1 MSTRDENR
9 EVTVIETDSGAG
21 LKWFVYGAL
30 LGAGLGILFAP
41 KSGEETR
48 DQLARRARRMK
59 EDASEKLEALVDEVE
74 TRGRSIKGA
83 VEDWAGDVA
92 GEVRDGKRELR
103 RTATSARDDLERRL
117 AEARRRRRA
126 AVGADEE
133 LEIDLIDDDEDD
145 DLDLDIDGDG
155 GFSAVGDD
163 RNTVG

>member
-1 MSTRDENR
+1 MSTRDESR

-48 DQLARRARRMK
+48 DELSRRARRMK
-59 EDASEKLEALVDEVE
+59 EDASEKLEALVEEVE
-74 TRGRSIKGA
+74 TRGRAIKGT

-92 GEVRDGKRELR
+92 GELRDGKREIR

-133 LEIDLIDDDEDD
+133 LEIDLIDDEEDD

-155 GFSAVGDD
+155 GFAAVGDD
-163 RNTVG
+163 NNPVG